1 MGGGLVDGVVHV
13 GYRVAVYR
21 HRRVVQRVAACFEGG
36 RGYRAG
42 EGGCIGKLNIHFT
55 VRHFSADIAVAG
67 RCGVRQAA
75 ANVQAASQFL
85 LAAVVA
91 GIAVFVTGERERA
104 EGLGGSLVDGIVHMG
119 HGVAI
124 NVDCRAVQ
132 FVATGGHAGKR
143 RVGNGFDGINRLVVA
158 AQRMGYLNIVARHHF
173 GFCRL
178 NVGGK
183 LVGYAFH
190 IADIG
195 GVAVGVAA
203 AGHVG
208 DLFIACINTSVGH
221 ARAAG
226 DGQAAVVHRSVA
238 GFQAACIAQIHVLRK
253 FEAQCVVSLV
263 GHHADVV
270 VGERASGTAFHVER
284 GAERAFHG
292 GAAVAVKLERIG
304 GLGSNVIKLA
314 AVDGVGGRGRNFTR
328 GNVFD
333 LALVACRTDGNLRT
347 IRNLGGTGKT
357 AVGHAVHGSTGY
369 CRCIG
374 ACLRTCA
381 DSHCFFFVSFRT
393 HANCCCTDLC
403 GSCTRAES
411 SGKRACGLGFHTHGN
426 RSLSRF
432 CALITS
438 AHRRAGQ
445 ALVIRVH
452 LGFG

>member
-1 MGGGLVDGVVHV
+1 MVDGVIHI

-21 HRRVVQRVAACFEGG
+21 YRRVVQRVVACFEGG

-42 EGGCIGKLNIHFT
+42 EGGRIGQLNIHFA

-104 EGLGGSLVDGIVHMG
+104 EGLGGGLVDGVAHVG
-119 HGVAI
+119 YRVAI
-124 NVDCRAVQ
+124 DVDCRAVQ
-132 FVATGGHAGKR
+132 LVAAGGHTGKR
-143 RVGNGFDGINRLVVA
+143 RGCNGFDGVNRLVVVA
-158 AQRMGYLNIVARHHF
+158 KRMGYLNIVARHHF
-173 GFCRL
+173 GFRRL
-178 NVGGK
+178 DVGGK

-190 IADIG
+190 IAHIG
-195 GVAVGVAA
+195 SVAVDVAA
-203 AGHVG
+203 AGQVG
-208 DLFIACINTSVGH
+208 NLFVACVNASVGY
-221 ARAAG
+221 AG
-226 DGQAAVVHRSVA
+226 AVSDGQTAIVYGGVA
-238 GFQAACIAQIHVLRK
+238 GFQAACIAQIHVLCE
-253 FEAQCVVSLV
+253 FHAQCVAGLI

-270 VGERASGTAFHVER
+270 VGERAGGATFHVER
-284 GAERAFHG
+284 SAKRALNG
-292 GAAVAVKLERIG
+292 SAAVAVEFERIG
-304 GLGSNVIKLA
+304 GLGGNVIKLA
-314 AVDGVGGRGRNFTR
+314 AVDGIGGCGRNFTR

-333 LALVACRTDGNLRT
+333 LALITCRTDGNLRT

-369 CRCIG
+369 WCCNS
-374 ACLRTCA
+374 ACARTCA
-381 DSHCFFFVSFRT
+381 DGHGFFFVGFRT
-393 HANCCCTDLC
+393 HANCCCTHLC
-403 GSCTRAES
+403 GLCTRTES
-411 SGKRACGLGFHTHGN
+411 GGKRACSLGFHTHGN

>member
-1 MGGGLVDGVVHV
+1 MVDGAVHV
-13 GYRVAVYR
+13 GYRVAVHR
-21 HRRVVQRVAACFEGG
+21 HRRIVQRVAACFEGG
-36 RGYRAG
+36 RGDCAG
-42 EGGCIGKLNIHFT
+42 EGGRIGKLNIHFA
-55 VRHFSADIAVAG
+55 VRHFGADIAVAS

-91 GIAVFVTGERERA
+91 GIAVFVTSERERA
-104 EGLGGSLVDGIVHMG
+104 EGLGGSFVNGIVHMG

-124 NVDCRAVQ
+124 DVDCRAVQ
-132 FVATGGHAGKR
+132 FVAAGGHAGKR
-143 RVGNGFDGINRLVVA
+143 RVGNGFHGINRLVVV

-173 GFCRL
+173 GFRCL
-178 NVGGK
+178 DIGGK

-208 DLFIACINTSVGH
+208 DLFVACVNTSVGH
-221 ARAAG
+221 ARAVG
-226 DGQAAVVHRSVA
+226 DGQAAVVHRGVT
-238 GFQAACIAQIHVLRK
+238 GFQAACIAQIHVLCE
-253 FEAQCVVSLV
+253 FEAQCVAGLI
-263 GHHADVV
+263 GHHADIV
-270 VGERASGTAFHVER
+270 VGERAGGAAFHVER
-284 GAERAFHG
+284 GAKRTFHG
-292 GAAVAVKLERIG
+292 GAAVAVKFERIG
-304 GLGSNVIKLA
+304 GLGGNVIKLA
-314 AVDGVGGRGRNFTR
+314 AVDGVGGRGRNLTR
-328 GNVFD
+328 GNMFD
-333 LALVACRTDGNLRT
+333 LALITCRTDGNLRT

-369 CRCIG
+369 WRCIG

-393 HANCCCTDLC
+393 HANCCCTNLC
-403 GSCTRAES
+403 GLCTRAES
-411 SGKRACGLGFHTHGN
+411 GGKRACCLGFHTHGN

-438 AHRRAGQ
+438 AHCRTGQ